1 MLERM
6 TPRPEQ
12 AAASEL
18 LLADHKHICRAQ
30 VGAGKTLVAVEAA
43 LRAGVQRT
51 LVTGP
56 LNTRSGWQSTFAR
69 QGSEL
74 PFHHIKTLKD
84 TDKDL
89 GALMNGEPGHYFL
102 GWQLFARYPMWGNF
116 PIDFAVFDEVHRA
129 QSRKSANHKAMSSV
143 QAEYQ
148 VGLSATP
155 WGNHISGAWAPL
167 NCLWPE
173 RYPYYWP
180 FVGEFLS
187 KERNAHAE
195 RKSGQ
200 VSFVAGDERVPG
212 SVWASIPSKS
222 DFPSPYT
229 EQPTLHSVEVGLT
242 PVQRKLYERFEKE
255 SAVWLAEHLL
265 AADLPAVQYLRL
277 MEILLAVPNIREDW
291 IRVQDKDTGDW
302 HKEWG
307 EVVYYED
314 DAKSSK
320 IDAAL
325 EVLSDEVPEHE
336 PVLMFTHSR
345 KFATLLTKRLQRL
358 GLDARQFVGGMTAD
372 ERAWK
377 LEAFGKEY
385 RIMVATIPTVG
396 EGTDGLQ
403 DLANYEFWFSVS
415 DNRILN
421 EQARGRLSRP
431 GQRRRVQR
439 YTFFAEDTI
448 ETSRQLPRLERDQL
462 VLDASFPARQAA

>member
-1 MLERM
+1 M
-6 TPRPEQ
+6 
-12 AAASEL
+12 
-18 LLADHKHICRAQ
+18 
-30 VGAGKTLVAVEAA
+30 GAGKTLVAVEAA
-43 LRAGVQRT
+43 IQTGAQRT
-51 LVTGP
+51 AVIAP
-56 LNTRSGWQSTFAR
+56 LNTKRGWENTFAR
-69 QGSEL
+69 QGSEM

-89 GALMNGEPGHYFL
+89 GALMMGEPGHYFL
-102 GWQLFARYPMWGNF
+102 GWQLFSRFAMWGRF

-129 QSRKSANHKAMSSV
+129 QNRKSANHRAMASV

-173 RYPYYWP
+173 RYPHYWP
-180 FVGEFLS
+180 FVTEFLT

-229 EQPTLHSVEVGLT
+229 EQPTLHPIEVGLT
-242 PVQRKLYERFEKE
+242 PAQRRLYERFEKE
-255 SAVWLAEHLL
+255 SAVWLREHLL

-277 MEILLAVPNIREDW
+277 MEILLAVPSIREDW
-291 IRVQDKDTGDW
+291 VRVQDPQTGEW
-302 HKEWG
+302 EKVWG
-307 EVVYYED
+307 EVVFYED
-314 DAKSSK
+314 SAKSSK

-325 EVLSDEVPEHE
+325 EVLSDEVPDHE

-345 KFATLLTKRLQRL
+345 KFATLLTKRLQAH
-358 GLDARQFVGGMTAD
+358 GYSARQFVGGMSAD
-372 ERAWK
+372 ERTWK
-377 LEAFGKEY
+377 LDAFGKDY

-396 EGTDGLQ
+396 EGVDGFQ
-403 DLANYEFWFSVS
+403 ELANYEFWFSVS

-431 GQRRRVQR
+431 GQKRRVQR

-448 ETSRQLPRLERDQL
+448 ETTRQLPRLERDQL